1 MMKHLIKINLIFL
14 LLVTFCGKKAEKIGK
29 VEDFT
34 LTSIDGESYTLS
46 QLKGRVVLV
55 DFWATWCSPC
65 RSAIPVLITLYNK
78 FNESGFVVL
87 GISNEEMTTLKNFR
101 DEMQIPYPILLG
113 NNDVMQAYD
122 VQAIPTVV
130 IFNKKGEMTKR
141 QVGFAPDLEA
151 TLEFHIDSLLKE

>member
-1 MMKHLIKINLIFL
+1 MMKHLIKTTIIFSL
-14 LLVTFCGKKAEKIGK
+14 LFTFCGSKTEKIGK

-65 RSAIPVLITLYNK
+65 RSTIPVLITLYNK

-87 GISNEEMTTLKNFR
+87 GISTEDMTTLKNYR
-101 DEMQIPYPILLG
+101 DEIQIPYPILMG
-113 NNDVMQAYD
+113 NNDVMHAYN
-122 VQAIPTVV
+122 VQAIPTIV

-141 QVGFAPDLEA
+141 QVGFAPELEA
-151 TLEFHIDSLLKE
+151 ALEFHIDSLLKE